1 MSMEVCPVSR
11 KLPEYPDICKLL
23 KTAFPRSEQ
32 IPVWILQLLAFRKDV
47 NFRAF
52 YDEDQFCGVLYTAED
67 DKYIFVLYLA
77 VHAKVQ
83 SKGYGSM
90 ILRWLQKHS
99 SKNIVL
105 NVEAENPSAEN
116 ANQREN
122 RIRFYCRNGITDT
135 GYLFQDAGETYSVL
149 ASDCNSFIPQ
159 EYERL
164 LKRFSFILYQKSIR
178 KS

>member
-1 MSMEVCPVSR
+1 MDVRPVSY
-11 KLPEYPDICKLL
+11 KLSEYPDICKLL
-23 KTAFPRSEQ
+23 KTAFPRNEQ
-32 IPVWILQLLAFRKDV
+32 IPVWILQLLTFRKDV
-47 NFRAF
+47 YFRAF

-83 SKGYGSM
+83 SKGYGSK
-90 ILRWLQKHS
+90 ILHWLRKHS

-105 NVEAENPSAEN
+105 NVEAKKPSAEN

-164 LKRFSFILYQKSIR
+164 LKRFSFGLYQKSIR
-178 KS
+178 RF

>member
-1 MSMEVCPVSR
+1 MDVRPVSY
-11 KLPEYPDICKLL
+11 KLSEYPDICKLL
-23 KTAFPRSEQ
+23 KTAFPRNEQ

-47 NFRAF
+47 YFRAF

-83 SKGYGSM
+83 SKGYGSK
-90 ILRWLQKHS
+90 ILYWLRKHS

-105 NVEAENPSAEN
+105 NVEAKKPSAEN

-164 LKRFSFILYQKSIR
+164 LKRFSVGLYQKSIR
-178 KS
+178 RF

>member
-1 MSMEVCPVSR
+1 MDVRPVSY
-11 KLPEYPDICKLL
+11 KLSEYPDICKLL
-23 KTAFPRSEQ
+23 KTAFPRNEQ

-47 NFRAF
+47 YFRAF

-83 SKGYGSM
+83 SKGYGSK
-90 ILRWLQKHS
+90 ILYWLRKHS

-105 NVEAENPSAEN
+105 NVEAKKPSAEN

-149 ASDCNSFIPQ
+149 ASDCNNFIPQ

-164 LKRFSFILYQKSIR
+164 LKRFSFGLYQKSIR
-178 KS
+178 RF

>member
-1 MSMEVCPVSR
+1 MEVWPVSR

-23 KTAFPRSEQ
+23 KTAFPRNEQ

-47 NFRAF
+47 HFRAF
-52 YDEDQFCGVLYTAED
+52 YDEGQFCGVLYTAED

-77 VHAKVQ
+77 VHAKAQ

-90 ILRWLQKHS
+90 ILHWLREHS
-99 SKNIVL
+99 PKNIVL
-105 NVEAENPSAEN
+105 NVEAEDPSAEN
-116 ANQREN
+116 ANQRES
-122 RIRFYCRNGITDT
+122 RIRFYSRNGITDT
-135 GYLFQDAGETYSVL
+135 GYLFQDTGEIYSVL
-149 ASDCNSFIPQ
+149 ASDCDSFIPQ

-164 LKRFSFILYQKSIR
+164 LKRFSFGLYQKRLR

>member
-1 MSMEVCPVSR
+1 MEVWPVSR

-23 KTAFPRSEQ
+23 KTAFPRNEQ
-32 IPVWILQLLAFRKDV
+32 IPVWILQLLAFRRGV
-47 NFRAF
+47 HFRAF
-52 YDEDQFCGVLYTAED
+52 YDEAQFCGVLYMAED

-77 VHAKVQ
+77 IHAKVQ

-90 ILRWLQKHS
+90 ILHWLRGHS

-105 NVEAENPSAEN
+105 NVEAEDPSAEN
-116 ANQREN
+116 ANQRES
-122 RIRFYCRNGITDT
+122 RIRFYSRNGITDT
-135 GYLFQDAGETYSVL
+135 GYLFQDTGEIYSVL
-149 ASDCNSFIPQ
+149 ASDCDSFIPQ

-164 LKRFSFILYQKSIR
+164 LKRFSFGLYQKRLR